1 MSIYSALVPIISKVS
16 PVLGSA
22 LGGPAGALV
31 GSLISSTLGVDM
43 NKPEEILKK
52 LESDPSAL
60 DKLKELELQL
70 KDLQDARSE
79 ASKETGAL
87 RFVRPAL
94 ALFAMIAIFAD
105 VLLINYVEDYVVNQI
120 LIVMLVSL
128 VWDVRQ
134 IYKFYFGSGEEVPS
148 FLLKNKR

>member
-1 MSIYSALVPIISKVS
+1 MSIYSTLVPIISKVS
-16 PVLGSA
+16 PVLGNA

-43 NKPEEILKK
+43 NKPEEILNK
-52 LESDPSAL
+52 LDSDPSSL

-79 ASKETGAL
+79 ASKEVGAL
-87 RFVRPAL
+87 RFVRPVL
-94 ALFAMIAIFAD
+94 AVLAMVAIFVD
-105 VLLINYVEDYVVNQI
+105 IILINYVEDYVVNQI
-120 LIVMLVSL
+120 LIVLLVSL

-148 FLLKNKR
+148 FLLKGKR

>member
-1 MSIYSALVPIISKVS
+1 MSIYSSLIPIISKIS

-43 NKPEEILKK
+43 SKPEDLISK
-52 LESDPSAL
+52 LTEPSSV
-60 DKLKELELQL
+60 DKLKDLELQL
-70 KDLQDARSE
+70 KDLQDARSQ
-79 ASKETGAL
+79 ASKDVGAL
-87 RFVRPAL
+87 RFVRPIL
-94 ALFAMIAIFAD
+94 AGLAMVAIFAD

-120 LIVMLVSL
+120 LVVMLVSL

-148 FLLKNKR
+148 FLLKDKR

>member
-1 MSIYSALVPIISKVS
+1 MSIYASLIPIISKVS
-16 PVLGSA
+16 PILGSA

-43 NKPEEILKK
+43 SKPEDLISK
-52 LESDPSAL
+52 LSEPSSV
-60 DKLKELELQL
+60 DKLKDLELQL
-70 KDLQDARSE
+70 KDLQDARTQ
-79 ASKETGAL
+79 ASKDTGAL

-94 ALFAMIAIFAD
+94 ALFAMVAIFID
-105 VLLINYVEDYVVNQI
+105 ILLINYVEDYVVNQI
-120 LIVMLVSL
+120 LVVLLVSL

-148 FLLKNKR
+148 FLLKDKR

>member
-1 MSIYSALVPIISKVS
+1 MSIYSSIIPIISKVS

-43 NKPEEILKK
+43 NKPEEILNK
-52 LESDPSAL
+52 LDSDPSSL

-70 KDLQDARSE
+70 KDLQDARTE
-79 ASKETGAL
+79 ASKEVGAL
-87 RFVRPAL
+87 RFVRPML
-94 ALFAMIAIFAD
+94 AGLAMVAIFAD

-148 FLLKNKR
+148 FLLKGKR

>member
-1 MSIYSALVPIISKVS
+1 MSIYASLIPIISKVS
-16 PVLGSA
+16 PILGSA

-43 NKPEEILKK
+43 TKPEELLSK
-52 LESDPSAL
+52 LSEPSSV
-60 DKLKELELQL
+60 DKLKDLELQL
-70 KDLQDARSE
+70 KDLQDARSQ
-79 ASKETGAL
+79 ASKDTGAL

-94 ALFAMIAIFAD
+94 ALFAMVAIFID
-105 VLLINYVEDYVVNQI
+105 ILLINYVEDYVVNQI
-120 LIVMLVSL
+120 LVVLLVSL

-148 FLLKNKR
+148 FLLKDKR

>member
-1 MSIYSALVPIISKVS
+1 MSIYASLIPIISKVS
-16 PVLGSA
+16 PILGSA

-43 NKPEEILKK
+43 SKPEELLSK
-52 LESDPSAL
+52 LSEPSSV
-60 DKLKELELQL
+60 DKLKDLELQL
-70 KDLQDARSE
+70 KDLQDARIQ
-79 ASKETGAL
+79 ASKDTGAL

-94 ALFAMIAIFAD
+94 ALFAMVAIFID
-105 VLLINYVEDYVVNQI
+105 ILLINYVEDYVVNQI
-120 LIVMLVSL
+120 LVVLLVSL

-148 FLLKNKR
+148 

>member
-1 MSIYSALVPIISKVS
+1 MSIYSSLVPIISKVS

-43 NKPEEILKK
+43 NKPEEILNK
-52 LESDPSAL
+52 LDSDPSSL

-70 KDLQDARSE
+70 KDLQDARRES
-79 ASKETGAL
+79 SKEVGAL
-87 RFVRPAL
+87 RFVRPIL
-94 ALFAMIAIFAD
+94 AGLAMLAIFVD
-105 VLLINYVEDYVVNQI
+105 VILINYVEDYVVNQI
-120 LIVMLVSL
+120 LVVMLVSL

-148 FLLKNKR
+148 FLLKGKR

>member
-1 MSIYSALVPIISKVS
+1 MSIYSTLIPIISKVS

-43 NKPEEILKK
+43 SKPEDLISK
-52 LESDPSAL
+52 LTEPSSV
-60 DKLKELELQL
+60 DKLKDLELQL
-70 KDLQDARSE
+70 KDLQDARSI
-79 ASKETGAL
+79 ASKDTGAL
-87 RFVRPAL
+87 RFVRPVL
-94 ALFAMIAIFAD
+94 ALFAMVAIFAD
-105 VLLINYVEDYVVNQI
+105 ILLINYVEDYVVNQI
-120 LIVMLVSL
+120 LIVLLVSL

-148 FLLKNKR
+148 FLLKDKR

>member
-16 PVLGSA
+16 PFLGSA

-43 NKPEEILKK
+43 TKPEEILSK
-52 LESDPSAL
+52 LSEQSSI
-60 DKLKELELQL
+60 DKLKGLELQL

-79 ASKETGAL
+79 ASKDTGAL
-87 RFVRPAL
+87 RFVRPVL
-94 ALFAMIAIFAD
+94 AIFAMVAIFID
-105 VLLINYVEDYVVNQI
+105 IILINYVEDYVVNQI
-120 LIVMLVSL
+120 LVVLLVSL

-148 FLLKNKR
+148 FLLKDKR

>member
-1 MSIYSALVPIISKVS
+1 MSIYSALIPIISKVS

-43 NKPEEILKK
+43 SKPEELLSK
-52 LESDPSAL
+52 LSEPGAL
-60 DKLKELELQL
+60 DKLKELDLQL

-79 ASKETGAL
+79 ASKEVGAL
-87 RFVRPAL
+87 RFVRPVL
-94 ALFAMIAIFAD
+94 ALFAMLAIFAD

-134 IYKFYFGSGEEVPS
+134 IYKFYFGNGEEVPS
-148 FLLKNKR
+148 FLLKDKR

>member
-1 MSIYSALVPIISKVS
+1 MSIYASLIPIISKVS
-16 PVLGSA
+16 PILGSA

-43 NKPEEILKK
+43 SKPEDLISK
-52 LESDPSAL
+52 LTEQSSL
-60 DKLKELELQL
+60 DKLKGLELQL

-79 ASKETGAL
+79 ASKDTGAL
-87 RFVRPAL
+87 RFVRPIL
-94 ALFAMIAIFAD
+94 ALFAMVAIFVD
-105 VLLINYVEDYVVNQI
+105 IILINYVEDYVVNQI
-120 LIVMLVSL
+120 LVVLLVSL

-148 FLLKNKR
+148 FLLKDKR

>member
-1 MSIYSALVPIISKVS
+1 MSIYSSLVPIISKVS
-16 PVLGSA
+16 PILGSA
-22 LGGPAGALV
+22 LGGPSGALV
-31 GSLISSTLGVDM
+31 GSLISATLGVNM
-43 NKPEEILKK
+43 NKPEEILNK
-52 LESDPSAL
+52 LDSDPSSL

-79 ASKETGAL
+79 ASKEVGAL
-87 RFVRPAL
+87 RFVRPIL
-94 ALFAMIAIFAD
+94 AGLAMVAIFAD
-105 VLLINYVEDYVVNQI
+105 VLLINYVDDYVVNQI

-148 FLLKNKR
+148 FLLKDKR

>member
-16 PVLGSA
+16 PLLGSA

-43 NKPEEILKK
+43 SKPEDLLNK
-52 LESDPSAL
+52 LSDPSAL

-70 KDLQDARSE
+70 KDLQDARIE
-79 ASKETGAL
+79 ASKDTGAL

-94 ALFAMIAIFAD
+94 ALFAMLAIFAD

-148 FLLKNKR
+148 FLLKDKR

>member
-1 MSIYSALVPIISKVS
+1 MSIYASLIPIISKVS
-16 PVLGSA
+16 PILGSA

-43 NKPEEILKK
+43 SKPEDLISK
-52 LESDPSAL
+52 LSEPSSV
-60 DKLKELELQL
+60 DKLKDLELQL
-70 KDLQDARSE
+70 KDLQDARSQ
-79 ASKETGAL
+79 ASKDTGAL

-94 ALFAMIAIFAD
+94 ALFAMLAIFID
-105 VLLINYVEDYVVNQI
+105 ILLINYVEDYVVNQI
-120 LIVMLVSL
+120 LVVLLVSL

-148 FLLKNKR
+148 FLLKEKR